1 MGGVSFLPE
10 FPLGGFVVEITRKDT
25 PPCSFPPIHNFQ
37 LYLVAY
43 PTQTVMQEGVI
54 VGVTRG
60 AHL

>member
-37 LYLVAY
+37 LYLSHNFQIPPDLVVKSQDIDVA
-43 PTQTVMQEGVI
+43 EVI
-54 VGVTRG
+54 
-60 AHL
+60 